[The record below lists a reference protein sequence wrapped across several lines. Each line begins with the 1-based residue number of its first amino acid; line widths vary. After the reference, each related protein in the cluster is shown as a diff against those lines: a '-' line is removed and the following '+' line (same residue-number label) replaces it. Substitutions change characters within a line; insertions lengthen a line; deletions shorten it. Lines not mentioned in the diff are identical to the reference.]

1 MSIDNAKPEEWN
13 GAKKD
18 MVNHPPHYNEGGLE
32 CIDYI
37 KQQLGAGF
45 PSYLEGSIIKY
56 IHRHKYKDANIQ
68 DLQKAKWYLN
78 KLIEVKDD
86 SQSIL
91 DFGD

>member
-1 MSIDNAKPEEWN
+1 MSKTVYGHTNFGTENQSNE
-13 GAKKD
+13 GRD

-37 KQQLGAGF
+37 KQQLGSQF

-68 DLQKAKWYLN
+68 DLEKAQWYLN
-78 KLIEVKDD
+78 KLIDYYENM
-86 SQSIL
+86 
-91 DFGD
+91 